1 MYLTFK
7 NVSLDQHYK
16 HMKKYD
22 QEKDE
27 HVDIPKNKQKTE
39 ITNIKKSKE
48 LDLQEF
54 MRFVLDCDREIYW
67 HFDDESRTVK
77 AVLTCEISAEI

>member
-1 MYLTFK
+1 MYFSFR
-7 NVSLDQHYK
+7 NVSLDQHMK

-39 ITNIKKSKE
+39 ITNIKRSE
-48 LDLQEF
+48 DMDLQDF
-54 MRFVLDCDREIYW
+54 IRFVLDCDRDICW
-67 HFDDESRTVK
+67 HYTDQYRSVK
-77 AVLTCEISAEI
+77 AVLTCEISAEF